1 MKKIF
6 YFIITLISIYCISC
20 KRGQI
25 ENKNVFSDSDS
36 AFVES
41 DSESDSEFDWD
52 KYYDSLPDSIL
63 VTLPDGI
70 EAWAEKES
78 NGIYYIFIN
87 NHDGFEQYWF
97 YKNGELMD
105 KRIIQGF
112 TYE

>member
-41 DSESDSEFDWD
+41 DSEFDWD
-52 KYYDSLPDSIL
+52 KYYDSLPDS
-63 VTLPDGI
+63 
-70 EAWAEKES
+70 
-78 NGIYYIFIN
+78 YI
-87 NHDGFEQYWF
+87 
-97 YKNGELMD
+97 
-105 KRIIQGF
+105 
-112 TYE
+112 